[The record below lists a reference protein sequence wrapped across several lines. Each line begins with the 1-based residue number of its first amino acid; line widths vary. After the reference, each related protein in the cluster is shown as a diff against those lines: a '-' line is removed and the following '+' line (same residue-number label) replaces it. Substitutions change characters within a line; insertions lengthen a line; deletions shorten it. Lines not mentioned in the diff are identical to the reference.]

1 MKHGLLNLYLL
12 WGTLQDIKEKRISF
26 LYLRIGVILSL
37 LFFIGEGIHLDLNV
51 MVVFLSLVPGLIFLL
66 IAKVSKEK
74 IGLGDG
80 WLFLIIAAWVGTETT
95 WIIWY
100 GSLLLSAL
108 FSIVMVILKKYKMQ
122 SQLPFIPFIWLAHLF
137 LWSLNYGN

>member
-1 MKHGLLNLYLL
+1 
-12 WGTLQDIKEKRISF
+12 
-26 LYLRIGVILSL
+26 
-37 LFFIGEGIHLDLNV
+37 

>member
-1 MKHGLLNLYLL
+1 MKHGLMNLYLL
-12 WGTLQDIKEKRISF
+12 WGTLQDMKEKKISRT
-26 LYLRIGVILSL
+26 YLRIGAILSL
-37 LFFIGEGIHLDLNV
+37 LFFIGEGARQDLNV

-95 WIIWY
+95 WTIWY

-108 FSIVMVILKKYKMQ
+108 FSIVMVVLKKYKMQ
-122 SQLPFIPFIWLAHLF
+122 SQLPFIPFIWLTHLL
-137 LWSLNYGN
+137 LWSLNHGS